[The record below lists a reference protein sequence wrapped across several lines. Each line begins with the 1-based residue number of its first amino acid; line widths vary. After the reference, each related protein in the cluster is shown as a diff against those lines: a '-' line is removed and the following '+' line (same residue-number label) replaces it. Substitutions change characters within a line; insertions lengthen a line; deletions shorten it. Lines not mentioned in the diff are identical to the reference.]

1 MKPTNLL
8 CFSGKVLRPLS
19 ILRLFVAIVQRET
32 RHSLQ
37 IRCREAGGSEPV
49 EHQQYLPFSFDTLC
63 IFGYFP
69 YRSQLKKK
77 QQLAEISFFEL
88 LTVLRNDLSCMRC
101 N

>member
-1 MKPTNLL
+1 MLSQFLL
-8 CFSGKVLRPLS
+8 FCT
-19 ILRLFVAIVQRET
+19 QEDE
-32 RHSLQ
+32 Q
-37 IRCREAGGSEPV
+37 IRFLPGR
-49 EHQQYLPFSFDTLC
+49 HMILPFSFDTLC